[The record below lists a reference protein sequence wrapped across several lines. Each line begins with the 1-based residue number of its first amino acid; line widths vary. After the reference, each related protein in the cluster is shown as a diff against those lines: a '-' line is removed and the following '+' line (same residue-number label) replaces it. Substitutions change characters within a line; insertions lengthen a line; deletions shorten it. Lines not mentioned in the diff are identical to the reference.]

1 MTIRD
6 EAPCISPVHGLITY
20 NQVQELSS
28 KQEETDTK
36 IFLCAKFAAS
46 LGFESASIITFDSDV
61 AIVSIVSTQIRCET
75 FSMNRCRMQRRKVLQ
90 CSLSTWRK
98 GHHKS

>member
-6 EAPCISPVHGLITY
+6 EAPFISPVHGLITY

-61 AIVSIVSTQIRCET
+61 AIVSIV
-75 FSMNRCRMQRRKVLQ
+75 
-90 CSLSTWRK
+90 
-98 GHHKS
+98 

>member
-1 MTIRD
+1 MKHL
-6 EAPCISPVHGLITY
+6 VYHQFMGLLRITKFRNY
-20 NQVQELSS
+20 QVN
-28 KQEETDTK
+28 KRKTDTK

-98 GHHKS
+98 GHHKR